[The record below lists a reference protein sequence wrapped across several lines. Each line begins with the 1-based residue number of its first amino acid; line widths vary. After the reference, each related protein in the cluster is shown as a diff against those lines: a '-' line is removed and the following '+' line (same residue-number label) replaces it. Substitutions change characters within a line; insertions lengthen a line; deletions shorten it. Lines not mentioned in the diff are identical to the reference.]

1 MEQLRSL
8 SRALFDSPTE
18 VRACQHVH
26 VSGNMPCV
34 ACGNVL
40 ANKITAEVAFLL
52 QIDVKWA
59 AQHLSSTGGDSTAWF
74 YRARHDMVVLYGS
87 GCGRQWARC
96 LAQSW
101 HTGLLLR
108 PCETERHKQ
117 QNGDHDGPARHMHP
131 SDPVSQIY
139 TFDRKTGFLFP
150 IRSEKRFPTS
160 FIKFRSKF
168 KISGKLLKYK

>member
-1 MEQLRSL
+1 M
-8 SRALFDSPTE
+8 
-18 VRACQHVH
+18 H

-40 ANKITAEVAFLL
+40 AIKITAEVAFVL

-59 AQHLSSTGGDSTAWF
+59 AQHLSSTGGTARPGFIELGMTWCCF
-74 YRARHDMVVLYGS
+74 TGRVV
-87 GCGRQWARC
+87 A
-96 LAQSW
+96 AN
-101 HTGLLLR
+101 GLDAW
-108 PCETERHKQ
+108 PNHGT
-117 QNGDHDGPARHMHP
+117 PACFLGHAKPKGTSSRMATTTVQL
-131 SDPVSQIY
+131 DICIPVSQIY